1 MEIFIAIKQLTSR
14 WWQTL
19 LAIGSIAIG
28 VMILT
33 TALALTNGF
42 TEELIDKILGT
53 SPHITVT
60 PGFMDRIYNYKN
72 IVKLLKISSEIKEI
86 LPSIK
91 GQALISDGITTQG
104 TLLYGID
111 PLLESKGTLWD
122 KYLIKGTL
130 PAQKQGTIVVGVE
143 LAKKMGLKIRHQ
155 VKLITGIGSMT
166 DLQISGLYQ
175 SGLYELD
182 TRIVYI
188 NLPQAQKIFD
198 YKQTEVNTISLKLDD
213 VFLASKIADELRLKF
228 PAFNFRSWQDSN
240 KTLLKAMALEKK
252 VIFLVLL
259 FIIIVAMIGIAN
271 TLTMIVLEK
280 TSEISILRTMGVTKF
295 NISKLFIIEGL
306 ITGLSGV
313 ILGCLSGFGLSSFL
327 SFYPLNLPG
336 DVYYIDKIPVN
347 MQFNDFLFVALS
359 ALIICTLFSFIP
371 AHRATKFEPVE
382 VLRRHY

>member
-1 MEIFIAIKQLTSR
+1 M
-14 WWQTL
+14 
-19 LAIGSIAIG
+19 
-28 VMILT
+28 
-33 TALALTNGF
+33 
-42 TEELIDKILGT
+42 
-53 SPHITVT
+53 
-60 PGFMDRIYNYKN
+60 
-72 IVKLLKISSEIKEI
+72 
-86 LPSIK
+86 PSIK
-91 GQALISDGITTQG
+91 GQALISDGIITQG
-104 TLLYGID
+104 TILYGID
-111 PLLESKGTLWD
+111 PLLESKFTSWD

-130 PAQKQGTIVVGVE
+130 PVKELGTIVVGVE
-143 LAKKMGLKIRHQ
+143 LAKKMGLKIGNQ
-155 VKLITGIGSMT
+155 VKLVTGIASMTNLEITGFF
-166 DLQISGLYQ
+166 Q

-182 TRIVYI
+182 VRVVYL

-198 YKQTEVNTISLKLDD
+198 YKQNEVNTISLKLDD
-213 VFLASKIADELRLKF
+213 VFAASKIADELRLKY

-280 TSEISILRTMGVTKF
+280 TAEISILRAMGVTRF
-295 NISKLFIIEGL
+295 SISKLFVIEGL

-313 ILGCLSGFGLSSFL
+313 ILGCLLGFGLSSIL

-336 DVYYIDKIPVN
+336 DVYYIDKIPVK

-359 ALIICTLFSFIP
+359 ALIICTLFSLIP